1 MGFLSFVSHVGG
13 AIVSGAKS
21 VGRTVTHAAGTAV
34 GAISVGAH
42 TVVHAVVKPVV
53 DTVVAPVVNTIIAPV
68 VNTVAAPVQKVV
80 GEAASSLVSF
90 GAPVVTS
97 LAGVAG
103 LSSPSTPATYH
114 SVPQHDDAIIR
125 PQSTFTQ
132 RLERSVQRPEVLAG
146 MAVGA
151 ITGYLGGGT
160 RPLLLASAGAV
171 TPALAHAYFVET

>member
-34 GAISVGAH
+34 GAISAGAH
-42 TVVHAVVKPVV
+42 TVVHAVVKPVI
-53 DTVVAPVVNTIIAPV
+53 DTVVAPVVNTV
-68 VNTVAAPVQKVV
+68 VAPVQKVV
-80 GEAASSLVSF
+80 GEAASELVSF

-97 LAGVAG
+97 LAGVVG
-103 LSSPSTPATYH
+103 LTSPSTPATYH
-114 SVPQHDDAIIR
+114 TVPQHDDAIIR